1 MKFLII
7 LTLIQTIT
15 ATTNLKSQA
24 ILRKSYLIK
33 LNATFTKK
41 SFTSSIKNESI
52 IRKQNIL
59 ILNLRK

>member
-1 MKFLII
+1 MI
-7 LTLIQTIT
+7 LMFIQIIT
-15 ATTNLKSQA
+15 AITNLKSKA

-33 LNATFTKK
+33 LNNATFTKN

-59 ILNLRK
+59 ILRK

>member
-7 LTLIQTIT
+7 LTLIQTII
-15 ATTNLKSQA
+15 ATRFLQSQA

-41 SFTSSIKNESI
+41 SFTSVIKNEALF
-52 IRKQNIL
+52 RKQTIL

>member
-1 MKFLII
+1 MKI
-7 LTLIQTIT
+7 LMILMFIQTIT
-15 ATTNLKSQA
+15 ATRFLQSQA

-33 LNATFTKK
+33 LNATFTKT
-41 SFTSSIKNESI
+41 SFTSSIKNNSI

>member
-1 MKFLII
+1 MI
-7 LTLIQTIT
+7 LMFIQTIS
-15 ATTNLKSQA
+15 ATRFLQSQA

-41 SFTSSIKNESI
+41 SFTSSVKNESI
-52 IRKQNIL
+52 IRKQHIL

>member
-1 MKFLII
+1 MKFLIM
-7 LTLIQTIT
+7 LMLIQTIT
-15 ATTNLKSQA
+15 ATRFLQSQA

-33 LNATFTKK
+33 LNATFTKT
-41 SFTSSIKNESI
+41 SFTSSIKNDSI

>member
-1 MKFLII
+1 MKFVILLIC
-7 LTLIQTIT
+7 IQMII
-15 ATTNLKSQA
+15 ATRFLQPQA

-41 SFTSSIKNESI
+41 SFTSVIKNESI
-52 IRKQNIL
+52 IRKQDIL

>member
-1 MKFLII
+1 MI
-7 LTLIQTIT
+7 LMFIQTIS
-15 ATTNLKSQA
+15 ATRFLQSQA

-41 SFTSSIKNESI
+41 IFTSSIKNEAI
-52 IRKQNIL
+52 IRKQDIL

>member
-1 MKFLII
+1 MKFLIM
-7 LTLIQTIT
+7 LMLIQTIT
-15 ATTNLKSQA
+15 ATRFLQSQA

-33 LNATFTKK
+33 LNATFTTK

-52 IRKQNIL
+52 VRKQHIL

>member
-1 MKFLII
+1 MLM
-7 LTLIQTIT
+7 LIQTIT
-15 ATTNLKSQA
+15 ATRFLQSQA

-33 LNATFTKK
+33 LNATFTKT
-41 SFTSSIKNESI
+41 SFTSSIKNDSI

>member
-1 MKFLII
+1 MKI
-7 LTLIQTIT
+7 LMILMFIQTIS
-15 ATTNLKSQA
+15 ATRFLQSQA

-41 SFTSSIKNESI
+41 SFTSSIKNEALF
-52 IRKQNIL
+52 RKQHIL

>member
-1 MKFLII
+1 MKFLIM
-7 LTLIQTIT
+7 LMLIQTIT
-15 ATTNLKSQA
+15 ATRFLQSQA

-41 SFTSSIKNESI
+41 SFTSSVKNESI
-52 IRKQNIL
+52 IRKQHIL

>member
-1 MKFLII
+1 MKLLII
-7 LTLIQTIT
+7 LTLIQTII
-15 ATTNLKSQA
+15 ATRFLQSQA
-24 ILRKSYLIK
+24 ILRKAYLIK
-33 LNATFTKK
+33 LNATFTKN

>member
-1 MKFLII
+1 MF
-7 LTLIQTIT
+7 IQTIS
-15 ATTNLKSQA
+15 ATRFLQSQA

-41 SFTSSIKNESI
+41 SFTSSVKNEALF
-52 IRKQNIL
+52 RKQHIL